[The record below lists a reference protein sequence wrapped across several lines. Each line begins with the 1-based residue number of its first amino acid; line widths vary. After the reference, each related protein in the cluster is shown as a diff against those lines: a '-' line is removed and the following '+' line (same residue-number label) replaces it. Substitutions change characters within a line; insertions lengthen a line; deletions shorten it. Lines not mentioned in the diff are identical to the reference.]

1 MKIKYLC
8 LTSTLL
14 LKSIDLLTQNTSTT
28 GMLSL
33 GIRSTISTF
42 SHDGVGLGT
51 GGQFRI
57 RFSPRVNSDWFLD
70 YITIE
75 KKPVRNTYY
84 HIGWSVIYYF
94 LRYQDAPRS
103 IQPFLAAGH
112 CFDYN
117 QKTIILQP
125 HLKKDRWGSAVQA
138 GAGMH
143 VFITPRL
150 DITSICQYMIHFTP
164 EIVAANYNGTYT
176 LEIHEHNA
184 LEGHLLITA
193 GLNYKLFPLW
203 KKKQ

>member
-1 MKIKYLC
+1 MTIKYLY
-8 LTSTLL
+8 LTGTLL
-14 LKSIDLLTQNTSTT
+14 VKSIDLLPQDSSIT
-28 GMLSL
+28 GMLSV

-57 RFSPRVNSDWFLD
+57 RLSPHVNSDWFLD

-75 KKPVRNTYY
+75 KKPVRSIYY

-94 LRYQDAPRS
+94 LRYQDIPRS
-103 IQPFLAAGH
+103 IQPFLVAGH

-117 QKTIILQP
+117 QKTIIPQS
-125 HLKKDRWGSAVQA
+125 HLKRDRWGSAVQS
-138 GAGMH
+138 GIGMH

-150 DITSICQYMIHFTP
+150 DITSLCQYMIHFTP
-164 EIVAANYNGTYT
+164 EIIATEHNGTYT
-176 LEIHEHNA
+176 LETHEHNG